1 MYNLSPIDQADYNSC
16 SEMSFYEAPEVI
28 SEESKQSQQ
37 SDIFAFGAIL
47 ITKS

>member
-16 SEMSFYEAPEVI
+16 PELSFYLAPKII
-28 SEESKQSQQ
+28 SGESKQSRQ